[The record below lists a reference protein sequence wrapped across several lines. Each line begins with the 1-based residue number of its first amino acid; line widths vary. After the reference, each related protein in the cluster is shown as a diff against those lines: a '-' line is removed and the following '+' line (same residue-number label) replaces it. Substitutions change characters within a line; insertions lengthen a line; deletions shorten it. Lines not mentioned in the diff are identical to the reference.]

1 MGNTRTETGTER
13 GAMTGEARTSPVE
26 RRLLAAAVRL
36 FAEHGFDGVSVQ
48 QIVEAAQVTKGGLY
62 HYFDSKQDLLH
73 EIYRS
78 LIRRQLVDLERILAA
93 DLDPAAT
100 VRAVIRE
107 LVTSTAEHIDEAK
120 VFAREMHRLDPDRLA
135 AVRADRRRYHV
146 AFREIIEHGQRERA
160 FAEVAPA
167 ETVTLLVFGMINE
180 MPRWYRA
187 DGPKPAAVLAEEV
200 ADFVLAA
207 LEPR

>member
-1 MGNTRTETGTER
+1 
-13 GAMTGEARTSPVE
+13 MTGGARTSPVE

-78 LIRRQLVDLERILAA
+78 LIGRQLADLERILAA
-93 DLDPAAT
+93 GLDPAAT

-107 LVTSTAEHIDEAK
+107 LVTSTAEHIDEAQ

-146 AFREIIEHGQRERA
+146 AFREVVERGQREGV
-160 FAEVAPA
+160 FAKVAPA
-167 ETVTLLVFGMINE
+167 ETVTLVVFGMVNE

-187 DGPKPAAVLAEEV
+187 DGRKPAAAFAEEV
-200 ADFVLAA
+200 ADLILAG
-207 LEPR
+207 LRPS